1 MPSAI
6 ELLDHRP
13 HLSSMEFR
21 DYYQTLG
28 VARDADADALKRA
41 YRKLARRYHPD
52 VSKEA
57 DAEEHFKAVNEA
69 YEVLKD
75 PEKRAAYD
83 QFGENWQQGQSFEP
97 PPDWQA
103 NFDFGGG
110 SFSTGRGGD
119 SGFSDFFESL
129 FGGRGSPF
137 GAQHAQPANDVEAVL
152 QISIEDA
159 FHGNRRAISLALPGA
174 NGMGAP
180 ATRTLNVK
188 IPKGI
193 QEGQR
198 IRLEGQGNQ
207 GPAGRGD
214 LFLRVQ
220 YLPHPQFQ
228 VDGKDVSVTVP
239 VLPWQAALA
248 RSVKIPTL
256 GGEVSMKLPAGVR
269 SGQRLRLKGRGL
281 PGSPAGDQYA
291 IIEIKVPAA
300 TTDEVRDLYEALE
313 AAHKKRSN

>member
-6 ELLDHRP
+6 ELLDDRP
-13 HLSSMEFR
+13 HLSCMEFR

-57 DAEEHFKAVNEA
+57 DAEERFKAVNEA

-110 SFSTGRGGD
+110 SFSTGRGAE
-119 SGFSDFFESL
+119 SGFSDFFDSL
-129 FGGRGSPF
+129 FGARGSPF
-137 GAQHAQPANDVEAVL
+137 GAQQARPANDVEALL

-174 NGMGAP
+174 NGMGPP

-228 VDGKDVSVTVP
+228 VDGKDVTVTVQ

-256 GGEVSMKLPAGVR
+256 GGEVSMKLPTAVR

-291 IIEIKVPAA
+291 IIEISVPAA
-300 TTDEVRDLYEALE
+300 TGDEVRDLYEALE
-313 AAHKKRSN
+313 AAHNKRSK